1 MISEIIHI
9 FKNSKKSG
17 IILIFA
23 LLIICVCFI
32 FLPKI
37 FQKDIAD
44 LSEIVERGRLV
55 VVVDD
60 SDNGFTMRN
69 DSIFGFEYEIIKAF
83 SDYLGVELEITRE
96 NDTKK
101 AIEGLKKGEYD
112 IVAKFIP
119 YTEETRHDDI
129 TLTQPIVK
137 TRQMLVQRKEQ
148 KSDSI
153 NHYIST
159 QYQLGNSTI
168 YLPLN
173 SFYKQRIENL
183 MQEIADTIFI
193 VELPDISPEMLVA
206 LVAEEKIS
214 YTVFPEIYT
223 NRYRKM
229 YPNLDFSLP
238 INFTQ
243 EQCWAVNIHA
253 LHLAKEINDFVAYFQ
268 ESAEYLELCRKYF

>member
-1 MISEIIHI
+1 MLSEIIYI
-9 FKNSKKSG
+9 FKNNKKSG

-23 LLIICVCFI
+23 LLTIFVCVI

-37 FQKDIAD
+37 FHKDIAD

-55 VVVDD
+55 VAIDD
-60 SDNGFTMRN
+60 SET
-69 DSIFGFEYEIIKAF
+69 IFGFDHEIIKAF
-83 SDYLGVELEITRE
+83 SDYLGVELEVTRE
-96 NDTKK
+96 NDIKK
-101 AIEGLKKGEYD
+101 AIEGLQKGEYD
-112 IVAKFIP
+112 VIAKFIP
-119 YTEETRHDDI
+119 NTAEIQHYNI
-129 TLTQPIVK
+129 TLTQPILK

-148 KSDSI
+148 EPNSK

-159 QYQLGNSTI
+159 QYQLGNDTVF
-168 YLPLN
+168 LPLH
-173 SFYKQRIENL
+173 SPHKLRIENL

-253 LHLAKEINDFVAYFQ
+253 PHLAKEINDFVAYFQ